1 MKRFTFLMTG
11 MMAALCHIQTTAAAE
26 GWPVNYGG
34 VMLQGFYWDSYNDTK
49 WTNLESQAETLAEY
63 FDLIWVPQSGYCNS
77 LSNQMGYSDIWWF
90 DQKSCFGTA
99 DELKSM
105 IQTFKSKGL
114 LTIADVVINHK
125 NGNTS
130 WCDFP
135 TETWNNQTMTWSL
148 ADICQTD
155 ECNNSGNLPKWSNNG
170 QKATGAKDT
179 GSNFDGC
186 RDLDHTSANVQKNIK
201 LYLQFLQEEMGYA
214 GFRYD
219 MTGGYAPAY
228 TKIYNEA
235 ANPAYSVGEYW
246 MNDGLSGLQ
255 KWIDGTGK
263 TSAAFDFQLKGLINN
278 SFNNNSWSQL
288 ANYTSQSLIGS
299 GYDRYAVT
307 FADNHDTGRSD
318 QNNGANML
326 RSNIEAANAYIL
338 TMPGT
343 PCVWLTHWMGYKEAI
358 KKQIRARKL
367 AGVTNQSKVVE
378 SKGEANGYS
387 VSVQGENG
395 KMLLCL
401 GITTTS
407 TSGYQLVA
415 QGTNYKLYISD
426 DIDATDIQE
435 DEKTEEETTYPDC
448 VKYIEG
454 KFFAYFEKPAT
465 GWNSVN
471 VWVWNK
477 NSTGEE
483 YLGKSWPGVAAT
495 KVGTA
500 DNGNEIWL
508 WTTDNSAAPDFIIFN
523 NNAGQQ
529 TANLDFINGGYYN
542 VTGGHSVVTGI
553 ENTKRQETIKDD
565 RYFSISGQQA
575 LPGRHGVYIHKGK
588 KIIK

>member
-1 MKRFTFLMTG
+1 MKKIFLWAMG
-11 MMAALCHIQTTAAAE
+11 MVVALCHTQKAEAAE
-26 GWPVNYGG
+26 GWPSNYGG
-34 VMLQGFYWDSYNDTK
+34 VMLQGFYWNSFNDSK

-135 TETWNNQTMTWSL
+135 TETWKGQTMTWSL
-148 ADICQTD
+148 ADICQDD
-155 ECNNSGNLPKWSNNG
+155 ECNSSGNLPKWSSNG
-170 QKATGAKDT
+170 QKTTGAKDT

-235 ANPAYSVGEYW
+235 ANPTYSVGEYW
-246 MNDGLSGLQ
+246 MNDGLTGLQ
-255 KWIDGTGK
+255 NWINGTGK
-263 TSAAFDFQLKGLINN
+263 TSAAFDFQLKWLINN

-288 ANYTSQSLIGS
+288 ADYTSQSLIGS

-318 QNNGANML
+318 QNGGANML
-326 RSNIEAANAYIL
+326 KGNIEAANAYIL

-343 PCVWLTHWMGYKEAI
+343 PCVWLTHWMGYKTAI
-358 KKQIRARKL
+358 KKQILARKL
-367 AGVTNQSKVVE
+367 AGITNQSKVVE

-387 VSVQGENG
+387 VTVQGSNG
-395 KMLLCL
+395 KLLLCL
-401 GITTTS
+401 GTTTTA
-407 TSGYQLVA
+407 TSGYQLAVE
-415 QGTNYKLYISD
+415 GTNYKLYISD
-426 DIDATDIQE
+426 NIDITDIQNVQP
-435 DEKTEEETTYPDC
+435 EKVPFPDC
-448 VKYIEG
+448 IKYIEG
-454 KFFAYFEKPAT
+454 KFFAYFEKPAN
-465 GWNSVN
+465 GWNSVR
-471 VWVWNK
+471 VWAWNN
-477 NSTGEE
+477 NSTGEA
-483 YLGKSWPGVAAT
+483 YLGTSWPGVPAE

-508 WTTDNSAAPDFIIFN
+508 WTTDKTTAPDFIIFN
-523 NNAGQQ
+523 NNNAGQQ
-529 TANLDFINGGYYN
+529 TGNMDFVNGGYYTN
-542 VTGGHSVVTGI
+542 TGLQNVVTGI
-553 ENTKRQETIKDD
+553 QKIKAEGTPDN
-565 RYFSISGQQA
+565 RYFGID
-575 LPGRHGVYIHKGK
+575 GRQTTPVQHGIYIHDGR
-588 KIIK
+588 KIIR